1 MNVTIFMTVAVWGD
15 SFLDLFL
22 EYVLPSYLAPGGI
35 PELPRRGY
43 KSVFWLYTKLE
54 FAKTIQAHPQF
65 QQLNELVKVEIVC
78 IDEQTDISGHQNVY
92 ETMNACHLDFIS
104 RAERAK
110 AAMVFFS
117 PDAFWSNDS
126 LRYTLDQVESG
137 KRAILIAGVR
147 AKKEAVLA
155 ELLPLRT
162 KILEQGLTGRELVSL
177 LSKNPHRITE
187 SLTWNS
193 EQFDIGWASHLYWP
207 VKNNGYLGRCFH
219 LHTFFVYPRLDAR
232 PEVAHDFDWLAKIG
246 LKPDEIAIVSD
257 SDQICAL
264 ELSPEIRDING
275 RIGKRTMPVLADWV
289 RRYAAA
295 DHRLYARNAI
305 YFHAGSRTG
314 WEWFKAKF
322 FSGIAIR
329 LILLMAIVQS
339 RLHLEL
345 RSDDQWLWLA
355 PLNPNIRNLLARAR
369 NCVRRSLSR

>member
-1 MNVTIFMTVAVWGD
+1 MHVTIFMTVAVWGD

-22 EYVLPSYLAPGGI
+22 EFVLPSYLAPGGI

-54 FAKTIQAHPQF
+54 FVKTIQAHPQY
-65 QQLNELVKVEIVC
+65 QRLNELVKVEIVC
-78 IDEQTDISGHQNVY
+78 IDEQTDISGHQSVY

-104 RAERAK
+104 RSERAK

-147 AKKEAVLA
+147 GKKEAVFA
-155 ELLPLRT
+155 ELMPLKTR
-162 KILEQGLTGRELVSL
+162 ILEKGLTGRELVSFL
-177 LSKNPHRITE
+177 IKYPHRITE

-193 EQFDIGWASHLYWP
+193 KQFDIGWASHLYWP
-207 VKNNGYLGRCFH
+207 VKTNGYLGRCFH
-219 LHTFFVYPRLDAR
+219 LHTFFVYPRFEAR

-246 LKPDEIAIVSD
+246 LKPDEISIVRD

-264 ELSPEIRDING
+264 ELSPQDRGING
-275 RIGKRTMPVLADWV
+275 RIGRRTMPALADWA

-295 DHRLYARNAI
+295 DHRRYVRNAI
-305 YFHAGSRTG
+305 YFHVGSRTS
-314 WEWFKAKF
+314 WAWLRARF
-322 FSGIAIR
+322 FSGIVLR
-329 LILLMAIVQS
+329 LILLMARVQS
-339 RLHLEL
+339 WLHMEL
-345 RSDDQWLWLA
+345 RSDDQWLSTF
-355 PLNPNIRNLLARAR
+355 PLIINFRNFLARLR
-369 NCVRRSLSR
+369 NHANRFLSR